1 MELGCYQPWKAALL
15 LVLFA
20 TFAAQEQSKLGWKK
34 IGSETFSL
42 NATEFKYL
50 RLPSGRLRFEFQAED
65 AVYAGVLTPQQYA
78 ALSGKYLTL
87 AAFRQFHC
95 VRESII
101 ETMTECNIGIPNT
114 VLAVRDKRGPIT
126 RAAGAYSVAKPLGG
140 SASLADR
147 ASKPNK
153 VKVILYQWACVEN
166 CPN

>member
-1 MELGCYQPWKAALL
+1 MLMPKQWGGVLL
-15 LVLFA
+15 LLLFVILK
-20 TFAAQEQSKLGWKK
+20 AQEQPKVGWKK
-34 IGSETFSL
+34 IGEEVFSL

-50 RLPSGRLRFEFQAED
+50 RLPSGRLRFEFQAEN
-65 AVYAGVLTPQQYA
+65 AVYTGVLTPQQYSG
-78 ALSGKYLTL
+78 LSGKYLTL

-101 ETMTECNIGIPNT
+101 ETTADCNVGISNA

-126 RAAGAYSVAKPLGG
+126 RAMGAYSTVKPVGG
-140 SASLADR
+140 SAALADR

-153 VKVILYQWACVEN
+153 VKVTLYQWACVED

>member
-1 MELGCYQPWKAALL
+1 MPKRWKGALA
-15 LVLFA
+15 LFLCVSL
-20 TFAAQEQSKLGWKK
+20 TAQEPPKAGWKK
-34 IGSETFSL
+34 IGQEIFSL

-65 AVYAGVLTPQQYA
+65 AIYVGVLTPQQYSVV
-78 ALSGKYLTL
+78 SGKYLAL

-101 ETMTECNIGIPNT
+101 ETTVDCNVGIPDT

-126 RAAGAYSVAKPLGG
+126 RAVGVYSSLKPVGGG
-140 SASLADR
+140 SALADR

-153 VKVILYQWACVEN
+153 VKVIFYRWTCIEN